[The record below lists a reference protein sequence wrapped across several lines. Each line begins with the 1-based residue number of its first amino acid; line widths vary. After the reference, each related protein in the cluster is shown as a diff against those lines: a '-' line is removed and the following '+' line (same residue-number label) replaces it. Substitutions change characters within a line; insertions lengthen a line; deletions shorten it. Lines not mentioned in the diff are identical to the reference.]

1 MSTRPKTAFVLS
13 GGAALG
19 AIQVGMLRAL
29 YERGIEPDLIVGTSV
44 GAVNGSFI
52 ASRPFTPATAEGL
65 AEVWHRI
72 GRGQVFPLNP
82 LAGFLG
88 FFGARRHLVPERGL
102 RDLLVEHLEFDL
114 LEQARVP
121 FHVIT
126 TDVLNGSEVRL
137 SRGPTL
143 DAVMASAAI
152 PGIFP
157 PVDWGHR
164 HLMDGGIANHAP
176 LSDALELGAERVY
189 VLSTGIACDLTEPP
203 HGALGMLLHSMSLLL
218 MRRLQV
224 EVELLADRAEL
235 IVLPP
240 PCPPGASPID
250 FSRSD
255 ELIGRARK
263 ESKMFLDQLESGRIE
278 DSAAGLNPAASTP
291 AFSKHELHPA
301 RLVSLSGPASGLA
314 ESGRSASR
322 NGACAEHPVPGRPPQ
337 ASSTRWR
344 RSDRCDQNQN

>member
-1 MSTRPKTAFVLS
+1 MRDTPKTAFVLS

-29 YERGIEPDLIVGTSV
+29 YDRNIKPDLIVGTSV
-44 GAVNGSFI
+44 GAVNGAFI
-52 ASRPFTPATAEGL
+52 ASRPFTSSTTDEL
-65 AEVWHRI
+65 AEIWRGL

-82 LAGFLG
+82 LTGFLG
-88 FFGARRHLVPERGL
+88 FFGARTHLVPERGL
-102 RDLLVEHLEFDL
+102 RELLLQHIEFRC
-114 LEQARVP
+114 LEQANVP

-126 TDVLNGSEVRL
+126 TDVLTGSEVRL
-137 SRGPTL
+137 SRGPAL

-152 PGIFP
+152 PGVFP

-176 LSDALELGAERVY
+176 ISDALELGAERVY
-189 VLSTGIACDLTEPP
+189 VLPTGIACDLAEPP

-224 EVELLADRAEL
+224 EVELLADRAKL

-240 PCPPGASPID
+240 PCRPGASPID

-255 ELIGRARK
+255 QLIQRGLE
-263 ESKMFLDQLESGRIE
+263 ESTAYLDALQSGKVE
-278 DSAAGLNPAASTP
+278 D
-291 AFSKHELHPA
+291 
-301 RLVSLSGPASGLA
+301 PASGLDRA
-314 ESGRSASR
+314 APAPALSERELHPELLT
-322 NGACAEHPVPGRPPQ
+322 GAP
-337 ASSTRWR
+337 
-344 RSDRCDQNQN
+344 N

>member
-1 MSTRPKTAFVLS
+1 MRDTPKTAFVLS

-44 GAVNGSFI
+44 GAVNGAFI
-52 ASRPFTPATAEGL
+52 ASRPFTPATADEL

-102 RDLLVEHLEFDL
+102 RDLLVEHLEFDR

-255 ELIGRARK
+255 DLVQRGLE
-263 ESKMFLDQLESGRIE
+263 ESTTFLDGLESGKTE
-278 DSAAGLNPAASTP
+278 NPASGLVRAASAP
-291 AFSKHELHPA
+291 VFSKHELHPE
-301 RLVSLSGPASGLA
+301 RLAELHGPAPGFA
-314 ESGRSASR
+314 RSRRSSNV
-322 NGACAEHPVPGRPPQ
+322 NGSCLQVTAPRPPQ
-337 ASSTRWR
+337 ASSASWR
-344 RSDRCDQNQN
+344 RSASCESNHN

>member
-1 MSTRPKTAFVLS
+1 
-13 GGAALG
+13 
-19 AIQVGMLRAL
+19 MLRAL
-29 YERGIEPDLIVGTSV
+29 YERGIEPDVIVGSSV
-44 GAVNGSFI
+44 GAVNGAFI
-52 ASRPFTPATAEGL
+52 ASRPFALATADEL
-65 AEVWHRI
+65 AEVWHQV

-82 LAGFLG
+82 VVGFLG
-88 FFGARRHLVPERGL
+88 FFGARRHLVPARGL
-102 RDLLVEHLEFDL
+102 RDLLVEHLEFDR

-137 SRGPTL
+137 SLGPAL
-143 DAVMASAAI
+143 DAVMASTAI

-189 VLSTGIACDLTEPP
+189 VLSTGIACDLAEPP

-224 EVELLADRAEL
+224 EIELLADRAEL

-240 PCPPGASPID
+240 PCPAGASPID

-255 ELIGRARK
+255 ELIRHGLK
-263 ESKMFLDQLESGRIE
+263 ESRRYLDGQEAGRSE
-278 DSAAGLNPAASTP
+278 DPGFGLDPVASTP
-291 AFSKHELHPA
+291 VFSKHEVHRERLASSSRPTWGFA
-301 RLVSLSGPASGLA
+301 RSRETSSLNGTC
-314 ESGRSASR
+314 RQDSA
-322 NGACAEHPVPGRPPQ
+322 PRPPQ
-337 ASSTRWR
+337 ASPAAWR
-344 RSDRCDQNQN
+344 RSGSCDSNHN

>member
-1 MSTRPKTAFVLS
+1 MSTRPQTAFVLS

-29 YERGIEPDLIVGTSV
+29 YERGIEPDLIVGSSV
-44 GAVNGSFI
+44 GAVNGAFI
-52 ASRPFTPATAEGL
+52 ASRPFTPATADEL
-65 AEVWHRI
+65 AGVWHRI

-82 LAGFLG
+82 VSGFLG
-88 FFGARRHLVPERGL
+88 FFGARRHLVPARGL
-102 RDLLVEHLEFDL
+102 RDLLVEHLEFDR
-114 LEQARVP
+114 LEQAQVP

-126 TDVLNGSEVRL
+126 TDVLDGSEVRL
-137 SRGPTL
+137 SKGPTL

-255 ELIGRARK
+255 DLVRRGIK
-263 ESKMFLDQLESGRIE
+263 ESTTFLDGLESGKVE
-278 DSAAGLNPAASTP
+278 NPASGLVHAATAP
-291 AFSKHELHPA
+291 VFSKHEPRRERPPALPGPA
-301 RLVSLSGPASGLA
+301 RGFARSRRRSSLNGICGQD
-314 ESGRSASR
+314 SA
-322 NGACAEHPVPGRPPQ
+322 PRPPQ
-337 ASSTRWR
+337 ASPAAWR
-344 RSDRCDQNQN
+344 RSGSCESNHN

>member
-1 MSTRPKTAFVLS
+1 MSTRPQTAFVLS

-19 AIQVGMLRAL
+19 AILIGMLRAL
-29 YERGIEPDLIVGTSV
+29 YERGIDPDLIVGTSV
-44 GAVNGSFI
+44 GAVNGAFI
-52 ASRPFTPATAEGL
+52 ASRPFTPATADQL
-65 AEVWHRI
+65 AEVWHQV

-82 LAGFLG
+82 LTGFLG
-88 FFGARRHLVPERGL
+88 FFGTRRHLVPDRGL
-102 RDLLVEHLEFDL
+102 RDLLIEHLEFER
-114 LEQARVP
+114 LEQTRVP

-126 TDVLNGSEVRL
+126 TDVLTGSEVRL
-137 SRGPTL
+137 SRGPAL

-152 PGIFP
+152 PGVFP

-189 VLSTGIACDLTEPP
+189 VLSTGIACDLAEPP

-240 PCPPGASPID
+240 PCPPGSSPID

-255 ELIGRARK
+255 ELIGRALE
-263 ESKMFLDQLESGRIE
+263 ESTTFLDKLELGKIE
-278 DSAAGLNPAASTP
+278 D
-291 AFSKHELHPA
+291 
-301 RLVSLSGPASGLA
+301 PASGLVQA
-314 ESGRSASR
+314 ASAPVFSQHEFHRERLASPAAPQSGLARSRRRSGL
-322 NGACAEHPVPGRPPQ
+322 NGYCLEHPAPRRPPQ
-337 ASSTRWR
+337 ASPASWR
-344 RSDRCDQNQN
+344 RSGACDPNQG

>member
-1 MSTRPKTAFVLS
+1 MSTRPQTAFVLS

-19 AIQVGMLRAL
+19 AIQIGMLRAL
-29 YERGIEPDLIVGTSV
+29 YERGIDPDLIVGTSV
-44 GAVNGSFI
+44 GAVNGAFI
-52 ASRPFTPATAEGL
+52 ASRPFTPATADQL
-65 AEVWHRI
+65 AEVWHQV

-82 LAGFLG
+82 LTGFLG
-88 FFGARRHLVPERGL
+88 FFGTRRHLVPDRGL
-102 RDLLVEHLEFDL
+102 RDLLIEHLEFER
-114 LEQARVP
+114 LEQTRVP

-126 TDVLNGSEVRL
+126 TDVLTGSEVRL
-137 SRGPTL
+137 SRGPAL

-152 PGIFP
+152 PGVFP

-189 VLSTGIACDLTEPP
+189 VLSTGIACDLAEPP

-255 ELIGRARK
+255 ELIRRALE
-263 ESKMFLDQLESGRIE
+263 ESTRFLDKLELGKIE
-278 DSAAGLNPAASTP
+278 D
-291 AFSKHELHPA
+291 
-301 RLVSLSGPASGLA
+301 PASGLVQA
-314 ESGRSASR
+314 ASAPVFSQHEFHRERLASPAAPQSGLARSRRRSGL
-322 NGACAEHPVPGRPPQ
+322 NGYCLEHPAPRPPQ
-337 ASSTRWR
+337 ASPASWR
-344 RSDRCDQNQN
+344 RSGACDSNQS